1 MFSHFSRY
9 HEKICKCMIAFSP
22 KRAHPWKHLHWNLN
36 LPAPMLPRGQW
47 IGKETP
53 GATMDPNSHDG
64 TLAEW
69 IWNRV
74 KISNSGMS
82 VLKAHQA
89 NDLEYSPKQSC
100 LLLLFPTAPAPLP
113 FLFSFFYW
121 RLIILQYC
129 SGFWHI
135 LTWISRGFTCVPDP
149 EPPSYLPPHP
159 IPQCTGFEYPVSCI
173 KLGLVLYFTYGN
185 IHVSMLF
192 SQIIP
197 LSPSPRVQKSI
208 FISVS
213 LLLSYI

>member
-9 HEKICKCMIAFSP
+9 HERICKCMIAFSP

-36 LPAPMLPRGQW
+36 LPAPMLPGGQW

-82 VLKAHQA
+82 VWKAHQA

-100 LLLLFPTAPAPLP
+100 LLLLFPTAPAPLH
-113 FLFSFFYW
+113 FLFYFFFFFFHLEANYFT
-121 RLIILQYC
+121 ILQWFLPYINMNQPWVYMC
-129 SGFWHI
+129 PRSWTP
-135 LTWISRGFTCVPDP
+135 LL
-149 EPPSYLPPHP
+149 PPSPSHP
-159 IPQCTGFEYPVSCI
+159 SVHWLWVPC
-173 KLGLVLYFTYGN
+173 FTHQTWTSALF
-185 IHVSMLF
+185 HVW
-192 SQIIP
+192 
-197 LSPSPRVQKSI
+197 
-208 FISVS
+208 
-213 LLLSYI
+213 